1 MLEINRALNGFD
13 MEITQAAVDAA
24 SGEVELFPN
33 EWWSSSTIMAEIAGA
48 REGNPGRMEQPLAL
62 KPQRVRAATIDE
74 LSEEHGIDRIDV
86 VKMDIEGAE
95 AGIMAGNLDW
105 LDRVGVLI
113 IEIHRKYVEPG
124 PIFKALESKGFTDV
138 DHHGP
143 CNVFV
148 RL

>member
-1 MLEINRALNGFD
+1 
-13 MEITQAAVDAA
+13 
-24 SGEVELFPN
+24 
-33 EWWSSSTIMAEIAGA
+33 MANVAGA
-48 REGNPGRMEQPLAL
+48 REGNAGRMEQPLAL

-86 VKMDIEGAE
+86 MKMDIEGAE

-113 IEIHRKYVEPG
+113 VEIHRKYVEAA
-124 PIFKALESKGFTDV
+124 PILKALESKGFSGA

-143 CNVFV
+143 CDVFV
-148 RL
+148 RA